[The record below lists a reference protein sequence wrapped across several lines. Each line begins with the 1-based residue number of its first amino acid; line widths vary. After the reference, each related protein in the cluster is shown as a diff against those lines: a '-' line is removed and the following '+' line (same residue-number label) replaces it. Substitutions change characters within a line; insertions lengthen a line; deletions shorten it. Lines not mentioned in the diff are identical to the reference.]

1 MAQKKQS
8 PDATLLVVKQRIFNK
23 LCIRYRHSHQDPAFG
38 IHADGL
44 RRELL
49 IAEGIFA
56 DALDAFTN
64 SEDQLAIEVFERDGD
79 RYLRLGESAR
89 DICSDWSPAQRPAS
103 KAEAAPKISARN
115 LFPRSA

>member
-1 MAQKKQS
+1 MAQKRQS
-8 PDATLLVVKQRIFNK
+8 PDPTLQLAKHRIFNK

-38 IHADGL
+38 IHADAL

-49 IAEGIFA
+49 IPEDTFAE
-56 DALDAFTN
+56 ALDAFTHAEN
-64 SEDQLAIEVFERDGD
+64 QLAIEVFERNGE

-103 KAEAAPKISARN
+103 KPEAAPKISARN